1 MARER
6 VTYTIKVDTA
16 KDFKQLADKKNI
28 NRSSLINDLM
38 EKWIKANK

>member
-6 VTYTIKVDTA
+6 VTYTVKVETA
-16 KDFKQLADKKNI
+16 KDFNELAVKKNI

-38 EKWIKANK
+38 EKWVKANK